1 MDQNYLN
8 ILEDSLK
15 KKIQV
20 LDKIKTLSDEQFNAM
35 SGDEVKLE
43 DFDSYIEQKGTLIEE
58 LEKLDNGF
66 ETLYSKV
73 SEELTGNKEKY
84 AEQIKRMQ
92 NLIREITEKSNA
104 IQAKE
109 ERNRDLIGKYFDRR
123 RGEVREGR
131 VNSKA
136 AMNYYKVQSNS
147 SYVDSQF
154 LDSKK

>member
-20 LDKIKTLSDEQFNAM
+20 LDRIKELSDMQWNAM
-35 SGDEVKLE
+35 SGDDVQLE
-43 DFDSYIEQKGTLIEE
+43 DFDSFIDKKGELIEE
-58 LEKLDNGF
+58 LEMLDSGF
-66 ETLYSKV
+66 ESLYNKV
-73 SEELTGNKEKY
+73 EEELTGNKGKY
-84 AEQIKRMQ
+84 ADQIRRMQ
-92 NLIREITEKSNA
+92 ALIREITEKSNS

-109 ERNRDLIGKYFDRR
+109 ERNRDLIGKYFDKR

>member
-20 LDKIKTLSDEQFNAM
+20 LDRIKELSDMQWNAM
-35 SGDEVKLE
+35 SGDNVQLE
-43 DFDSYIEQKGTLIEE
+43 DFDSFIDKKGELIEE
-58 LEKLDNGF
+58 LEKLDSGF
-66 ETLYSKV
+66 ESLYNKV
-73 SEELTGNKEKY
+73 AEELAGNKEKY
-84 AEQIKRMQ
+84 ADQIRRMQ
-92 NLIREITEKSNA
+92 ALIREITEKSNS

-109 ERNRDLIGKYFDRR
+109 ERNRDLIGKYFDKR

-136 AMNYYKVQSNS
+136 AMNYYKVQSNT